1 LDNGLEKIP
10 ILRFAQGGPADIE
23 ADIAREFPLT
33 IILNNQE
40 LVTLLCSPI
49 DLKYL
54 AVGFL
59 SSEGLLKNRDEI
71 KKIVVDDQRGV
82 IRVETTEDT
91 GFTPDDVFKRLI
103 ASGCVGGTS
112 LYRAIDAVTHKV
124 ESRMEVSVS
133 EISTLVNRFQHA
145 SDLYLA
151 THGVH
156 SAALCDRNRIKVL
169 CEDIGRH
176 NAVDKVLGQCFL
188 EDIPTEDLLLITSG
202 RISSDSVYKTAKRGI
217 PVMVSISVPTNLAI
231 SIADG
236 MGITLVGR
244 VIKEKLNVYT
254 NTWRIILH

>member
-1 LDNGLEKIP
+1 MDNGSEKIP

-40 LVTLLCSPI
+40 LVTLLCSPT

-71 KKIVVDDQRGV
+71 KKIVVDDQRGIV
-82 IRVETTEDT
+82 RVETTEDT
-91 GFTPDDVFKRLI
+91 AFTPDEVFKRLI
-103 ASGCVGGTS
+103 TSGCGRGTS
-112 LYRAIDAVTHKV
+112 LYRAVDVVTHKV
-124 ESRMEVSVS
+124 ESRMEVTVS
-133 EISTLVNRFQHA
+133 EISNLVNIFQHA

-169 CEDIGRH
+169 YEDIGRH
-176 NAVDKVLGQCFL
+176 NTVDKVLGKCFL

-202 RISSDSVYKTAKRGI
+202 RISSDSVNKAAKRGVPI
-217 PVMVSISVPTNLAI
+217 MVSISVPTNLAI
-231 SIADG
+231 SIADDT
-236 MGITLVGR
+236 GITLVGR

-254 NTWRIILH
+254 NRWRIILQ